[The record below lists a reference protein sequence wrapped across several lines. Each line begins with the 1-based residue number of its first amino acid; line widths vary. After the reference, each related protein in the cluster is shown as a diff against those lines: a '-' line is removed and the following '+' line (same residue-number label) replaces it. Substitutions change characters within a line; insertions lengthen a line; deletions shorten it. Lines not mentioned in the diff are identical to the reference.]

1 MIYFGKLQACAAA
14 AVRVGV
20 APDELEMSVP

>member
-1 MIYFGKLQACAAA
+1 MLYFGKLQACAAE